1 MKSIVGHIIIGIEDP
16 QLCGGQHVLV
26 PGLKNICNSSPLI
39 ISVLPFY
46 TLDRVGRHREFLH

>member
-26 PGLKNICNSSPLI
+26 PGLKNICNASPLMI
-39 ISVLPFY
+39 FNFSF
-46 TLDRVGRHREFLH
+46 TFLYIGSCRTS